1 MGTTTELIKQ
11 YYDHEN
17 VDYAYLLNGKWG
29 VGKTYYVKNTLR
41 KNNIGPN
48 IVYVSLFNVAT
59 WKDIVTTLFHELFP
73 DTKKLKPIIKS
84 IISNLLDQKVK
95 YAYSLISALIDHYLE
110 DELVKKLQNKLVVFD
125 DLERTQIPI
134 ENLMGNINDV
144 LLSNNIHVLI
154 VGDDS
159 HIKDDKKKVFDKWK
173 EKIIRRTLSLEDGDD
188 EALYNIIQN
197 RQDTSSTSFN
207 IYLNK
212 KEDFKKIVCN
222 VKVDNLRTWQF
233 AFDLIDELF
242 NNYHSDYYFYIE
254 VLQLIVISIQYCN
267 DSSDKTGGSFEKFL
281 IERGLEIDSMQWGS
295 EFRNK
300 YKLTPRIP
308 YVKSLIDYINGQNI
322 DVKRVYDDIIKIY
335 PYLQGIEFINASL
348 INYEKM
354 SKEELKMLLERTIEI
369 LNSGVNQEII
379 ELIKLISN
387 IEYLI
392 DNGYESIFNVINEI
406 HDKCI
411 ELLKHGAFIGTLD
424 DFYLKKLKNNE
435 ELNFLVDRLT
445 KNSHDNSFRRFLDY
459 DNLNDFINDIRYDKN
474 KFVEDLSHNKDEI
487 YGVLTTINHTQAWM
501 FYHFIQIYYFSGE
514 ILEESNN
521 QIKEVVNK
529 VINNNAVE
537 NIIKIP
543 LKRIN
548 DLIC

>member
-173 EKIIRRTLSLEDGDD
+173 EKIIRRTLSL
-188 EALYNIIQN
+188 
-197 RQDTSSTSFN
+197 
-207 IYLNK
+207 
-212 KEDFKKIVCN
+212 
-222 VKVDNLRTWQF
+222 
-233 AFDLIDELF
+233 
-242 NNYHSDYYFYIE
+242 
-254 VLQLIVISIQYCN
+254 VL
-267 DSSDKTGGSFEKFL
+267 GF
-281 IERGLEIDSMQWGS
+281 
-295 EFRNK
+295 
-300 YKLTPRIP
+300 
-308 YVKSLIDYINGQNI
+308 
-322 DVKRVYDDIIKIY
+322 
-335 PYLQGIEFINASL
+335 
-348 INYEKM
+348 
-354 SKEELKMLLERTIEI
+354 
-369 LNSGVNQEII
+369 
-379 ELIKLISN
+379 
-387 IEYLI
+387 
-392 DNGYESIFNVINEI
+392 
-406 HDKCI
+406 H
-411 ELLKHGAFIGTLD
+411 
-424 DFYLKKLKNNE
+424 
-435 ELNFLVDRLT
+435 
-445 KNSHDNSFRRFLDY
+445 
-459 DNLNDFINDIRYDKN
+459 
-474 KFVEDLSHNKDEI
+474 
-487 YGVLTTINHTQAWM
+487 
-501 FYHFIQIYYFSGE
+501 
-514 ILEESNN
+514 
-521 QIKEVVNK
+521 
-529 VINNNAVE
+529 
-537 NIIKIP
+537 
-543 LKRIN
+543 
-548 DLIC
+548 